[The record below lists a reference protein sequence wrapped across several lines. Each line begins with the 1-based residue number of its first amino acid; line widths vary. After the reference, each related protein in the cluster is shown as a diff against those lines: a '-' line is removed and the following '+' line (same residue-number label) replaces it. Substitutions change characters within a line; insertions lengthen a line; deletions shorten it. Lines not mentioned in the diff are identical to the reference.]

1 MLEREDFCW
10 KWALDH
16 DDHVDMLIM
25 AWDLLHL
32 VSGLLLLAEQGEK
45 NIFSQNWHNLYL
57 TCMSMSFW
65 NIWLHSIFSNLVWFH
80 SICLWLLLMVI
91 FTSNSRRLQILC
103 WEIVNPRISQSEEFV
118 TEFPCFHQICESP
131 AHGLVQLLWPI
142 NKYIGKY
149 ISFPIYLYFF
159 CRHWATTLKLSTFIN
174 RWFLMSSL

>member
-10 KWALDH
+10 EWALDH
-16 DDHVDMLIM
+16 EDHVDMLIM

-32 VSGLLLLAEQGEK
+32 VSGLVLLAEQGEK
-45 NIFSQNWHNLYL
+45 KKNSYSSQNWCNSYL

-65 NIWLHSIFSNLVWFH
+65 YIWLHSIFSNLLWFH

-91 FTSNSRRLQILC
+91 FTINSHRLQILC

-131 AHGLVQLLWPI
+131 AHRLVATPMAHQQIYWEI
-142 NKYIGKY
+142 YI
-149 ISFPIYLYFF
+149 L
-159 CRHWATTLKLSTFIN
+159 
-174 RWFLMSSL
+174 